1 MSGIYSQH
9 ACVHIKQ
16 RRQLA
21 GRTSSCVQSCTS
33 ETERALSKHL
43 QGRVW
48 VCECVCDV
56 IYYFCNLQFFR
67 IGPKLDQI
75 LLFLCLCDFCHEDL
89 TFSPF
94 SSVSVL
100 SSSPLSSLCLLVPY
114 THPGFAR
121 FCPFP
126 WRCDSSLLLSSSIS
140 LSCLHVFLLCC
151 LFCDSSQETPKQQD
165 RDTPD
170 VHLLYQP
177 QTTGAL
183 PPPPESGGKKG
194 LHREHDDD
202 SRPGARRFRF
212 KRILGSGHVHHRR
225 CTCTNT
231 VNIPVLT
238 QQSFW
243 DCPAVAQEVHK
254 VCF

>member
-1 MSGIYSQH
+1 M
-9 ACVHIKQ
+9 
-16 RRQLA
+16 
-21 GRTSSCVQSCTS
+21 
-33 ETERALSKHL
+33 
-43 QGRVW
+43 
-48 VCECVCDV
+48 CECVCDV

-75 LLFLCLCDFCHEDL
+75 LLFLCLCDFCPEDL

-183 PPPPESGGKKG
+183 PPPLSQEGRRGFIVNMMMTAAPVHAGSDSNASSG
-194 LHREHDDD
+194 
-202 SRPGARRFRF
+202 PATCIIAGARAQTPL
-212 KRILGSGHVHHRR
+212 IY
-225 CTCTNT
+225 
-231 VNIPVLT
+231 
-238 QQSFW
+238 QS
-243 DCPAVAQEVHK
+243 
-254 VCF
+254 